1 MSSKKQ
7 KTETGGV
14 KLKKVFLVTKNLKVL
29 VIKFGDLKAAYPDDD
44 DYDQTEERVRGEL
57 EENTNENHGVIFSSY
72 AKAFNLAKEL
82 FTEAKTYVN
91 SIEAFDNE
99 EEEGKNWERDVDTD
113 PKKFIYGRMNIEN
126 NVILNVPMPGGI
138 ETKETN
144 MISARIRIVI
154 TEMLL
159 D

>member
-1 MSSKKQ
+1 MI
-7 KTETGGV
+7 
-14 KLKKVFLVTKNLKVL
+14 KL
-29 VIKFGDLKAAYPDDD
+29 GDLLKAYPDTDD
-44 DYDQTEERVRGEL
+44 MDQLEEHVRGSL
-57 EENTNENHGVIFSSY
+57 KENTNENHGVIFSSY
-72 AKAFNLAKEL
+72 TKAFNLAKEL

-99 EEEGKNWERDVDTD
+99 EEEGKDWERDVDTD
-113 PKKFIYGRMNIEN
+113 PKKYIHGRMNIEN
-126 NVILNVPMPGGI
+126 NVILNVPMPDGI

-154 TEMLL
+154 TELLL